1 MGSPLKKAAGFFKA
15 VLPFVIEHWQ
25 AITGVFGGATIV
37 SVIAILGR
45 FINSLSG
52 ILRLPVKFN
61 VPLWLVIVISPIAL
75 HVIYIYILNM
85 ITKFGKPSYLKF
97 TSMEYKDTNGKL
109 YKLKWGYELY
119 DKEYVVRNI
128 TPICLNCGCELTE
141 FPRGNSM
148 LYCPVCRDNL
158 YDFFTEVEAAIK
170 IIRHKNALSM
180 KPNKK
185 ADKHT

>member
-1 MGSPLKKAAGFFKA
+1 MGSLLKKAAGFFKA

-37 SVIAILGR
+37 SIIAILGR

-75 HVIYIYILNM
+75 YGIYVYILN
-85 ITKFGKPSYLKF
+85 K
-97 TSMEYKDTNGKL
+97 
-109 YKLKWGYELY
+109 
-119 DKEYVVRNI
+119 KENYGAGR
-128 TPICLNCGCELTE
+128 T
-141 FPRGNSM
+141 M
-148 LYCPVCRDNL
+148 LYCPVCRDNF
-158 YDFFTEVEAAIK
+158 YDSFTEVEAVRK
-170 IIRHKNALSM
+170 IIKHKNALSM